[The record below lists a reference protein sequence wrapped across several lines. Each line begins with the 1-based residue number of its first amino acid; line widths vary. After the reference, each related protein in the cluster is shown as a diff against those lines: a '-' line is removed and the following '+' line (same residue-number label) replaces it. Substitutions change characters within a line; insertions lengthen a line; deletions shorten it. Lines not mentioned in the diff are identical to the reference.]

1 MSDPRRFHRLRT
13 PLIAARRWH
22 GRLIAFDCRG
32 APYTTGRVLLDLGV
46 LASCGIA
53 LIALTRAIARWRV
66 VAAHYHAFT
75 AIFAIELMIYALAAA
90 WMIWR
95 KPPVR
100 WTLALIFLIAFGAR
114 LAFISQTPT
123 VSDDLYRYVWDGR
136 VQAAGIN
143 PYRYAPNDPA
153 VVSLRDTAIYPGIN
167 RKPVRTIYPPVAQ
180 AVFLSLYWLHPDSLA
195 WTKLAFALLDLV
207 ATALLVGLL
216 VRARIRPER
225 VLLYAWHPLLIL
237 EVAHSGHIDVV
248 AALFIVLALHAHM
261 ADRSGRTGVL
271 LACATLIKL
280 YALVALPAF
289 FSSPRRNLRLLAALL
304 ATTALAYAPFLS
316 VGAHV
321 LGFLPGYARQEGIT
335 SGERYYVLHQATWLA
350 SRLPGN
356 PAALLAR
363 SPLALVSATNWYEAG
378 IVAAMMAC
386 AWWCWLRPALSVC
399 AIADRI
405 ALLFIVL
412 LTLATPSQPWY
423 VLLLLAC
430 VPLVRGALL
439 LPASIVV
446 GSAGIGYLHEWFPSR
461 PAWPLVIDYD
471 GRAVALALL
480 LIVAVVT
487 WWSERK
493 RIAASRADAGP
504 ASLAT
509 ERAEGLRPVAT
520 VSSVSSDAPLA
531 L

>member
-1 MSDPRRFHRLRT
+1 MSDPRRFHHLRT

-22 GRLIAFDCRG
+22 GRLVAFDRRD
-32 APYTTGRVLLDLGV
+32 APHTTGRTLLDLGV
-46 LASCGIA
+46 LAACGIA
-53 LIALTRAIARWRV
+53 LIALTGVIARWRV

-75 AIFAIELMIYALAAA
+75 AIFAIELAIYALAAA
-90 WMIWR
+90 WVIWR

-114 LAFISQTPT
+114 LAFVPQTPT

-136 VQAAGIN
+136 IQAAGIN

-153 VVSLRDTAIYPGIN
+153 VVYLRDTAIYPGIN

-180 AVFLSLYWLHPDSLA
+180 AVFLSIYWLHPDSVA
-195 WTKLAFALLDLV
+195 WTKLAFVLLDLV
-207 ATALLVGLL
+207 TTALLVGLL

-237 EVAHSGHIDVV
+237 EVAHSGHIDAV
-248 AALFIVLALHAHM
+248 AALFIVLALHARM
-261 ADRSGRTGVL
+261 ADRSGHTGGL

-289 FSSPRRNLRLLAALL
+289 FSSPRRNVRLLAALL

-321 LGFLPGYARQEGIT
+321 FGFLPGYVRQEGIT
-335 SGERYYVLHQATWLA
+335 SGERYYLLHQVTWLA
-350 SRLPGN
+350 NRLPGN
-356 PAALLAR
+356 PVALLAR

-378 IVAAMMAC
+378 ILAAMMAC
-386 AWWCWLRPALSVC
+386 AGWCWLRPALSVRD
-399 AIADRI
+399 IADRI

-439 LPASIVV
+439 LPVSIVV
-446 GSAGIGYLHEWFPSR
+446 GSAGIGYLYEWFPSR
-461 PAWPLVIDYD
+461 PVWPFVIDYD
-471 GRAVALALL
+471 GRAIALVLL

-487 WWSERK
+487 WRAERT
-493 RIAASRADAGP
+493 RNAASYVDAGS
-504 ASLAT
+504 ASLAID
-509 ERAEGLRPVAT
+509 RAEDRQPVAT
-520 VSSVSSDAPLA
+520 VSSGSPDAPITS
-531 L
+531 